1 MTNDAVRRAA
11 RTFFQG
17 MIGVLMLIAIP
28 LLHQMIQSVVSA
40 EHAGGPFG
48 KHGIPDPQGM
58 TVWLN
63 PHAGVAAPPQPMRP
77 IPADRDRRP
86 DRHRG

>member
-28 LLHQMIQSVVSA
+28 LLHQMIQSVADGEPATIDLDVWQSIGLA
-40 EHAGGPFG
+40 AVAGGVIALIAFL
-48 KHGIPDPQGM
+48 QNM
-58 TVWLN
+58 LE
-63 PHAGVAAPPQPMRP
+63 
-77 IPADRDRRP
+77 DRSGSTGFLIRK
-86 DRHRG
+86 G